1 MSKLASSNT
10 EKSLSS
16 DSKTE
21 TTSNGQLSIG
31 LTLAAIA
38 AFFVLFVWI
47 CGV

>member
-1 MSKLASSNT
+1 MSKLLSANN
-10 EKSLSS
+10 EKSVSS
-16 DSKTE
+16 ESEAED
-21 TTSNGQLSIG
+21 TSNGQLSIG